1 MARRALNSSSSPRR
15 FLRVDLLQ
23 TKSSDE
29 ADFDF
34 IQKVFNYSFRIRWL
48 QDVPGTLHNLSYIPD
63 AWKWGCWWAM
73 QNFREISTW

>member
-1 MARRALNSSSSPRR
+1 MARRALNASSRPRR

-23 TKSSDE
+23 TKSGDE

-48 QDVPGTLHNLSYIPD
+48 QGVPGTRHNLSYIPD
-63 AWKWGCWWAM
+63 AWKWDCWWAM